1 MSQAQHEILENYYQE
16 IKALYETRATK
27 ELSFRTPLENLLK
40 ALKPSPSYTIIQE
53 AKGKEAKIQEAKQ
66 AKSDEARDKKT
77 ISTQNQ
83 ATEIAKA
90 EFANNAKPDFD
101 VYKKIDK
108 ADELSYN
115 SLVGFI
121 ECKDIDKDLDT
132 QSEQIKRYLEIS
144 PNIILTNYRRFILLS
159 FGKVIYDT
167 TLFDENLNKHLFAQ
181 ESKDEF
187 FTLISA
193 FFADTSTQIKS
204 KAELVKVLSSQSFYL
219 SISLKNAYDEGSGAR
234 SDSTSALFCEFWDKT
249 YDTFKA
255 VQKVDF
261 SELDFCDII
270 SKSIVYGLFVSFVES
285 ENIEIDKI
293 DAHSLITLLPSH
305 FKTLHEFIYFS
316 LPNHAIPKRVLY
328 VLDNVKKTL
337 ALLDKA
343 SMSKFLNLE
352 IEKIAIYLYEDFLKE
367 YDELRSTQKR
377 KQGGVFYTPAP
388 VVEMIVSALDE
399 LLISRFGKKQGFLD
413 SEVKVLDFATGT
425 GSFLASVFEKIISKE
440 REAFRNDTIKHKFLR
455 DIYGFEISFV
465 AYIVARL
472 KLGQILKNAGFSD
485 FSDADFCIYLNNT
498 LDLSENA
505 NFTMSMPLLSLD
517 DEWKK
522 ARDIKHNKNLLVILG
537 NPPYNVKSSNKGEEI
552 LKLLDTYKQ
561 GLNETNIQPLD
572 DDYIKFI
579 RFAQW
584 KLLEQRKP
592 SSLFDTSNKGLLGF
606 ITNNSY
612 LNGRTHRKMRESLAK
627 SFDEIYILNLH
638 GDSREDENVF
648 DIRVGVCISIFVKC
662 NNSKE
667 PLPKSLPQ
675 GEGLSIDSPS
685 PNCKIVA
692 EGDKGGGYAKV
703 HYFSTQDNAILRRND
718 KFALLNDIAHNGLD
732 SIKWQ
737 TLALESPYFWFVPK
751 TFDNAEYKNFWALAS
766 DKALGESRAIFEISS
781 SGIKTQK
788 DEITIQ
794 FTKNQMQTV
803 LQDFTKLDKEEI
815 IKKYKVT
822 DVRDWQIDKA
832 KAEITLCLK
841 SIEQQ
846 KISPLPCGGGLGVG
860 IKTDK
865 SSKDFTP
872 PLAPPARGGEQK
884 VSHRPLVPY
893 MKEFSRA
900 MRKNPTQAENKLWQ
914 ELRGKK
920 LGFGFRRQF
929 VIDSKYIADF
939 VCLEKRLIIEC
950 DGGEHNQNFNDIQR
964 DFYLESQNFRILR
977 FWNNEILGNLEGV
990 LSVIKETLESNADF
1004 ANAKYTCES
1013 THPLAPSAREGE
1025 QEKYP
1030 HANNNKQE
1038 SSPHALEQEFDI
1050 KKILQSKIMPIA
1062 YRPFDTRYTFT
1073 SGKTKGFLGYPRFE
1087 TMKHFSQGE
1096 NLGICFT
1103 KDCEQEEFDNAIIS
1117 DKPVDIHYNG
1127 GQTYIAPL
1135 YCFVNFTNEMDKV
1148 QKIPNFTREFSAFK
1162 AQNKVLKD
1170 KSPEQILAF
1179 IYANLFSP
1187 HYRTKYLEYL
1197 KIGFPRIDFEVSV
1210 STFEA
1215 FANLGQKLIDL
1226 HLMRLPA
1233 QEILPSVDFAS
1244 IDFVGEFSSDM
1255 PIDSTQ
1261 SAKRYEN
1268 GTITLNKQLSIK
1280 GITKEIWQYKIG
1292 GYEVLKQWL
1301 KYRKNYQASKDE
1313 LEAFLQTCHAIKA
1326 SIYLQ
1331 NELAKIA

>member
-66 AKSDEARDKKT
+66 AKSDEARDKTT

-167 TLFDENLNKHLFAQ
+167 TLFDENLNKHLFTQ

-219 SISLKNAYDEGSGAR
+219 SISLKNAYDEGSSSH

-249 YDTFKA
+249 YDTFKS

-270 SKSIVYGLFVSFVES
+270 SQSIVYGLFVSFVES
-285 ENIEIDKI
+285 EKIEIDKI

-612 LNGRTHRKMRESLAK
+612 LDGRTHRKMRESLAK

-648 DIRVGVCISIFVKC
+648 DIRVGVCISIFVKY

-675 GEGLSIDSPS
+675 GGGLSIDSPS

-703 HYFSTQDNAILRRND
+703 HYFSTQDNGILRRND
-718 KFALLNDIAHNGLD
+718 KFALLNSVAHNGLD
-732 SIKWQ
+732 SIKWVE
-737 TLALESPYFWFVPK
+737 LELNEPYFWFVSK
-751 TFDNAEYKNFWALAS
+751 DFSNAEYKNFWALAS
-766 DKALGESRAIFEISS
+766 DKALGDSQAIFEICNCGTNSRKDNLLIQPS
-781 SGIKTQK
+781 KTKIKEMLNDMQNLESESILQK
-788 DEITIQ
+788 YHFKETKDWTIDEQRENFVNPKEQDIIQ
-794 FTKNQMQTV
+794 IAYKPFDVQ
-803 LQDFTKLDKEEI
+803 FIFYPLDKINKIIPRGDSRKEI
-815 IKKYKVT
+815 MQHFLQGKNIGIGFEK
-822 DVRDWQIDKA
+822 
-832 KAEITLCLK
+832 
-841 SIEQQ
+841 
-846 KISPLPCGGGLGVG
+846 GL
-860 IKTDK
+860 D
-865 SSKDFTP
+865 
-872 PLAPPARGGEQK
+872 
-884 VSHRPLVPY
+884 
-893 MKEFSRA
+893 
-900 MRKNPTQAENKLWQ
+900 
-914 ELRGKK
+914 
-920 LGFGFRRQF
+920 
-929 VIDSKYIADF
+929 
-939 VCLEKRLIIEC
+939 
-950 DGGEHNQNFNDIQR
+950 
-964 DFYLESQNFRILR
+964 SQNVSF
-977 FWNNEILGNLEGV
+977 V
-990 LSVIKETLESNADF
+990 
-1004 ANAKYTCES
+1004 
-1013 THPLAPSAREGE
+1013 
-1025 QEKYP
+1025 
-1030 HANNNKQE
+1030 
-1038 SSPHALEQEFDI
+1038 
-1050 KKILQSKIMPIA
+1050 
-1062 YRPFDTRYTFT
+1062 
-1073 SGKTKGFLGYPRFE
+1073 
-1087 TMKHFSQGE
+1087 
-1096 NLGICFT
+1096 
-1103 KDCEQEEFDNAIIS
+1103 S
-1117 DKPVDIHYNG
+1117 DKMIEGHFIG
-1127 GQTYIAPL
+1127 SRTYIAPL
-1135 YCFVNFTNEMDKV
+1135 YRYDEITGDKKGEINKIV
-1148 QKIPNFTREFSAFK
+1148 KIPNFTKEFGEFAHK
-1162 AQNKVLKD
+1162 HKVLKT
-1170 KSPEQILAF
+1170 KTPEQILAF

-1197 KIGFPRIDFEVSV
+1197 KIGFPRIDFEVSQAR
-1210 STFEA
+1210 FEA

-1268 GTITLNKQLSIK
+1268 DTITLNKQLSIK

-1313 LEAFLQTCHAIKA
+1313 LEGFLQTCHAIKA

-1331 NELAKIA
+1331 NELAKIK

>member
-1 MSQAQHEILENYYQE
+1 MSQAQHEILETYYQE

-53 AKGKEAKIQEAKQ
+53 AKGKEAKIQESKQ
-66 AKSDEARDKKT
+66 PKNDEVGDKKT
-77 ISTQNQ
+77 NREQNQ
-83 ATEIAKA
+83 ATEFAKA

-167 TLFDENLNKHLFAQ
+167 TLFDENLNKHLFTQ

-219 SISLKNAYDEGSGAR
+219 SISLKNAYDEGSSAH

-249 YDTFKA
+249 YDTFKS

-270 SKSIVYGLFVSFVES
+270 SQSIVYGLFVSFVES

-498 LDLSENA
+498 LDLSKNA

-612 LNGRTHRKMRESLAK
+612 LDGRTHRKMRESLAK

-648 DIRVGVCISIFVKC
+648 DIRVGVCISIFVRHSDDSSLRA
-662 NNSKE
+662 SKASVA
-667 PLPKSLPQ
+667 KQ
-675 GEGLSIDSPS
+675 GEAEVSLVIHKKEIDCHESASADSRNDEATVIASKTKQSLDCPSPARGDYSLSPS
-685 PNCKIVA
+685 PA

-703 HYFSTQDNAILRRND
+703 HYFSTKNNEILRRNN
-718 KFALLNDIAHNGLD
+718 KFALLNDIAQNGLNT
-732 SIKWQ
+732 IKWQ
-737 TLALESPYFWFVPK
+737 TLTLESPYFWFVPK
-751 TFDNAEYKNFWALAS
+751 TFDNVEYKNFWALAS
-766 DKALGESRAIFEISS
+766 DKALGESRAIFEVCNCGTNSRKDNLLIQPSA
-781 SGIKTQK
+781 IKIKEMLNDMQKLERESILQKYHFKETQ
-788 DEITIQ
+788 DWTINKQ
-794 FTKNQMQTV
+794 RENFENPKE
-803 LQDFTKLDKEEI
+803 QDI
-815 IKKYKVT
+815 IK
-822 DVRDWQIDKA
+822 
-832 KAEITLCLK
+832 
-841 SIEQQ
+841 
-846 KISPLPCGGGLGVG
+846 
-860 IKTDK
+860 
-865 SSKDFTP
+865 
-872 PLAPPARGGEQK
+872 
-884 VSHRPLVPY
+884 
-893 MKEFSRA
+893 
-900 MRKNPTQAENKLWQ
+900 
-914 ELRGKK
+914 
-920 LGFGFRRQF
+920 
-929 VIDSKYIADF
+929 
-939 VCLEKRLIIEC
+939 
-950 DGGEHNQNFNDIQR
+950 
-964 DFYLESQNFRILR
+964 
-977 FWNNEILGNLEGV
+977 
-990 LSVIKETLESNADF
+990 
-1004 ANAKYTCES
+1004 
-1013 THPLAPSAREGE
+1013 
-1025 QEKYP
+1025 
-1030 HANNNKQE
+1030 
-1038 SSPHALEQEFDI
+1038 
-1050 KKILQSKIMPIA
+1050 IA
-1062 YRPFDTRYTFT
+1062 YRPFDTQFIFYPLDKINKIIPRGDSRKEIMQHFLQ
-1073 SGKTKGFLGYPRFE
+1073 GKNIGIGFEKGLD
-1087 TMKHFSQGE
+1087 SQ
-1096 NLGICFT
+1096 NVSF
-1103 KDCEQEEFDNAIIS
+1103 IS
-1117 DKPVDIHYNG
+1117 DKMIEGHFIG
-1127 GQTYIAPL
+1127 GRTYIALL
-1135 YCFVNFTNEMDKV
+1135 YRYDEIVGDKEGKV
-1148 QKIPNFTREFSAFK
+1148 SKIVKIPNFTKEFSEFAHK
-1162 AQNKVLKD
+1162 HKVLKD

-1179 IYANLFSP
+1179 IYANLFNP

-1197 KIGFPRIDFEVSV
+1197 KIGFPRVDFEVSK
-1210 STFEA
+1210 SKFET

-1233 QEILPSVDFAS
+1233 QEILPNMDFAS

-1261 SAKRYEN
+1261 VTKRYEN
-1268 GTITLNKQLSIK
+1268 DTIALNKQLSIK

-1313 LEAFLQTCHAIKA
+1313 LNGFLQTCHAIKA

-1331 NELAKIA
+1331 NELAKIK